1 MMLSETS
8 PSSLT
13 ASQQTLA
20 AQSDA
25 ESFNAGHHGLSV
37 ALSGVFLS
45 FAGVGALT
53 DILLQAGPSQLLAS
67 IGPNGASKLR
77 CQHFR
82 VRRGWHLPCWQM
94 RLPAAGPKVKD

>member
-1 MMLSETS
+1 MLSETS

-25 ESFNAGHHGLSV
+25 ESINAGHRGLSV
-37 ALSGVFLS
+37 ALSGGLS

-53 DILLQAGPSQLLAS
+53 DILLQADLSQLLAS
-67 IGPNGASKLR
+67 IGPNGAGKLR